1 MQPGKAPR
9 PTPSFPSPAS
19 RRAARASGI
28 TMNAIRFRALP
39 LLALLAALSPARA
52 AMLEVSSAP
61 FGKTSSGQTVEVYT
75 LSNSNGLKV
84 RAMTFGATLIGVE
97 APDRYGKSANVTL
110 HLDSFADYEAGHP
123 SLGST
128 VGRFA
133 NRIGHARFV
142 IDGKEFKL
150 TPNSAPHHIHG
161 GKNGFGK
168 LLWRARPLRE
178 RDRVGVEFALT
189 SPDGDEGYPGTV
201 KVRALYWLNEA
212 NELTLEYFGETDQ
225 PTHLNLTNHAYWNLG
240 GAGSGDVLGH
250 RLTLHADH
258 YLAIDEKKIPT
269 GPLVPVRDTPFDF
282 TMPHTIGERIAEVA
296 GGGYDH
302 CYVVR
307 RAKPGE
313 LVPLARVEDPRS
325 GRVMEILTTQ
335 PGVQLYT
342 ANYLSNKL
350 KAGGKAYD
358 KHHGVCFEAQAF
370 PDAPNK
376 PSFPSSLLRPGETY
390 HHVTVHRFSTGK

>member
-1 MQPGKAPR
+1 MKTIFLR
-9 PTPSFPSPAS
+9 
-19 RRAARASGI
+19 I
-28 TMNAIRFRALP
+28 LP
-39 LLALLAALSPARA
+39 LGLLLAAGA
-52 AMLEVSSAP
+52 ATVSGAGLAVSSAP
-61 FGKTSSGQTVEVYT
+61 YGKTTDGRPVEIYT
-75 LSNSNGLKV
+75 LANSKGLAV
-84 RAMTFGATLIGVE
+84 RVMTLGATLIGVD
-97 APDRYGKSANVTL
+97 APDRNGKFANVTL
-110 HLDSFADYEAGHP
+110 HLDSFADYDAGHP
-123 SLGST
+123 SFGST

-142 IDGKEFKL
+142 IDGKEFQI
-150 TPNSAPHHIHG
+150 TPNSKPHHIHG

-168 LLWRARPLRE
+168 LVWAAKPLRE
-178 RDRVGVEFALT
+178 RDRVGVEFSLT

-212 NELTLEYFGETDQ
+212 NELTMEYFGETDR

-240 GAGSGDVLGH
+240 GAGSGDVLGQL
-250 RLTLHADH
+250 LTLHADH

-269 GPLVPVRDTPFDF
+269 GPLVEVKGTPFDF
-282 TMPHTIGERIAEVA
+282 TKPFAIGARIAEVP

-307 RAKPGE
+307 RAKAGE
-313 LVPLARVEDPRS
+313 LAPVARLEDPAS

-335 PGVQLYT
+335 PGMQLYT

-358 KHHGVCFEAQAF
+358 AHHGVCFEAQAF

-376 PSFPSSLLRPGETY
+376 PQFPSSLLRPGQTY
-390 HHVTVHRFSTGK
+390 HQVTLHRFSVRP